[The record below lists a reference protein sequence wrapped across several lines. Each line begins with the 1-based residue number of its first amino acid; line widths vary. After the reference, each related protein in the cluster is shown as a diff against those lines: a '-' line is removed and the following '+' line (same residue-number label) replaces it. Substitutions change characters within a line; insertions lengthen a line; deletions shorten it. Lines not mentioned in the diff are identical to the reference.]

1 MSMLRSVSL
10 LLAVLLLG
18 SIAEARTALRV
29 CRKACAPMVSGVCP
43 PKGKALRKCRMPI
56 LRNCRRQGVA
66 ICALAFPKSG
76 SDDGTTTTTLPGDG
90 SGPTSTTVSSPFTT
104 TTLPPAGV
112 QVVAGV
118 WTFDGTVAQ
127 HGCSL
132 GASYDTIVS
141 SLSVAQ
147 DARALSG
154 AIEGAAASGDV
165 GDAGWTFATRPD
177 CRNVPGSA
185 GQCCLT
191 FAVGVDGFGSPGGA
205 DGTAS
210 ARCDDGSSCEAHW
223 TGTVK
228 RAD

>member
-1 MSMLRSVSL
+1 RSSRLTGMRTSMLRSVSL

-29 CRKACAPMVSGVCP
+29 CRKACAPLVSDVCP

-56 LRNCRRQGVA
+56 FRDCRRQGVA
-66 ICALAFPKSG
+66 SCALAFPKSG
-76 SDDGTTTTTLPGDG
+76 SDGGGSTPTSPGNG

-104 TTLPPAGV
+104 TTLPPSGV
-112 QVVAGV
+112 QAVAGV

-132 GASYDTIVS
+132 GASYDSIVS

-177 CRNVPGSA
+177 WRNVPGSA

-191 FAVGVDGFGSPGGA
+191 LAVGRDGLAPPAG
-205 DGTAS
+205 
-210 ARCDDGSSCEAHW
+210 
-223 TGTVK
+223 
-228 RAD
+228 

>member
-1 MSMLRSVSL
+1 MLRRVSL

-29 CRKACAPMVSGVCP
+29 CRKACAPLVSGVCP
-43 PKGKALRKCRMPI
+43 PKGKALRKCRTPI
-56 LRNCRRQGVA
+56 LRDCRRQGVA
-66 ICALAFPKSG
+66 SCALAFPKNG
-76 SDDGTTTTTLPGDG
+76 SDGGAST
-90 SGPTSTTVSSPFTT
+90 TSTTVSSPFTT

-112 QVVAGV
+112 QAVAGM

-132 GASYDTIVS
+132 GASYDSIVS

-147 DARALSG
+147 DARTLSG
-154 AIEGAAASGDV
+154 AIEGVAASGDV
-165 GDAGWTFATRPD
+165 GDAGWTFATQPD
-177 CRNVPGSA
+177 CRNVPGST

-223 TGTVK
+223 TGTVR